1 MIALVVVT
9 FVVAANTT
17 FPAPAPGAV
26 VAFNSPEGVA
36 RLERSKAKI
45 DFFAL
50 ADQFEEQQNAGLCGP
65 TSGVIVLNALRIEN
79 DKIEKPVDKTAVP
92 EDLLTKNPLPKG
104 FDPYVH
110 RYTQR
115 AFFDDHLFK
124 VKSKEVYY
132 GSPAA
137 DGKRDGGLQIKQ
149 LGDVLKNH
157 GLDVEVRIVDDK
169 LDEAAA
175 KRAIIENL
183 QRANDYVIVNY
194 HRGVLGQKGGGHISP
209 LGAYDEQS
217 DSFLILDVNPVE
229 GKRWVWA
236 DAMTLFNAMR
246 TKDHDDN
253 RGFLLVREGSV
264 QASK

>member
-1 MIALVVVT
+1 VIAFVVVT
-9 FVVAANTT
+9 ALLGAD
-17 FPAPAPGAV
+17 PAPPPAV
-26 VAFNSPEGVA
+26 PLVAFNSSEGVA
-36 RLERSKAKI
+36 RLERSKAKV

-92 EDLLTKNPLPKG
+92 EELLARNPLPKG

-115 AFFDDHLFK
+115 AFFDDHLFA
-124 VKSKEVYY
+124 VKSKQVYY
-132 GSPAA
+132 GEPGA
-137 DGKRDGGLQIKQ
+137 DGKRDGGLQIRQ
-149 LGDVLKNH
+149 LGAVLKNH
-157 GLDVEVRIVDDK
+157 GLDVDVRIVDDK

-175 KRAIIENL
+175 KRAIVDNL
-183 QRANDYVIVNY
+183 KTAGDYVIVNY
-194 HRGVLGQKGGGHISP
+194 QRGVLGQKGGGHISP
-209 LGAYDEQS
+209 LGAYDEKS

-229 GKRWVWA
+229 GKRWVWV
-236 DAMTLFNAMR
+236 DAKTLFAAMR
-246 TKDHDDN
+246 TRDHDEN
-253 RGFLLVREGSV
+253 RGFLLVREGGV